1 MTGAARKGRARPQ
14 PPADHELACSPT
26 PSGPRTLGRR
36 AGSLEAG
43 GSWVPVVGA
52 AVGAARCQPPN
63 LGLVPVPRLASPRMG
78 GGTDWLGGLGEWA
91 ADHDGIVTLA
101 QYAAA
106 RLADGSCCPAARRC
120 RLLRTNC
127 TPSTLP
133 SRESFSMQPT
143 LVGLPGKPGLDRHP
157 GSKIAHHTGWPSWAA
172 RSTQLPLC
180 WRRDLQRVLICRLR
194 EVRAMQG
201 VGASSLM
208 RRSRARHCEMCASGL
223 AGTSPFMV
231 NSTMAPGVD
240 GLAVDG
246 TKPIEEANDW
256 RRGRPVAW

>member
-1 MTGAARKGRARPQ
+1 M
-14 PPADHELACSPT
+14 
-26 PSGPRTLGRR
+26 
-36 AGSLEAG
+36 
-43 GSWVPVVGA
+43 
-52 AVGAARCQPPN
+52 
-63 LGLVPVPRLASPRMG
+63 
-78 GGTDWLGGLGEWA
+78 GGLGEWA

-143 LVGLPGKPGLDRHP
+143 LVGLPGKPGLDQHP

-208 RRSRARHCEMCASGL
+208 RRSRARHCETCASGL

-240 GLAVDG
+240 GLAMDG

-256 RRGRPVAW
+256 RRGNCQRCHATRILAASSYLFGPRGGGWAGLTCAKARARIISRARLSPDGMGATSGNAVFAREADHGRLRSPGSLTASGSIRQSGRPGS